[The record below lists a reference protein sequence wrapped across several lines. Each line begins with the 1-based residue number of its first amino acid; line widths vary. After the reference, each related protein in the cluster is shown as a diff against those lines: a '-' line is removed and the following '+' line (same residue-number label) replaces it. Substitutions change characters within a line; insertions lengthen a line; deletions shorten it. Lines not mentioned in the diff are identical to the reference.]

1 MGDRNEHYFSGE
13 PTSDSRPLDYVFD
26 GPAGP
31 ITVTSD
37 SGVFSHG
44 RLDKATALLIR
55 NPQVAALLP
64 GAGDLVDLGCG
75 AGPIALWLAALRPH
89 CTVWAVDTNE
99 RALALTATNAL
110 RNNLTNIRA
119 VRPEDVPE
127 DLRPAA
133 LVSNPPVRVG
143 KDVLHGMLRL
153 WMDRLADGAVAVL
166 VVGRHLGAD
175 SLQAWMSAEGWP
187 TERIGSSG
195 GFRLLVARVRSAA
208 G

>member
-1 MGDRNEHYFSGE
+1 MGDRNEHYFSGQ
-13 PTSDSRPLDYVFD
+13 PTSDSQPLDYVFD

-55 NPQVAALLP
+55 SPQVAALLP
-64 GAGDLVDLGCG
+64 GTGDLVDLGCG

-143 KDVLHGMLRL
+143 KDVLHGMIRL

>member
-1 MGDRNEHYFSGE
+1 MGDRNEHYFSGQ

-55 NPQVAALLP
+55 SPQVAALLP
-64 GAGDLVDLGCG
+64 GTGDLVDLGCG
-75 AGPIALWLAALRPH
+75 AGPIALWLAASRPH

-187 TERIGSSG
+187 TERLGSSG

>member
-1 MGDRNEHYFSGE
+1 MCS
-13 PTSDSRPLDYVFD
+13 S
-26 GPAGP
+26 
-31 ITVTSD
+31 
-37 SGVFSHG
+37 
-44 RLDKATALLIR
+44 
-55 NPQVAALLP
+55 
-64 GAGDLVDLGCG
+64 DLGCG

-187 TERIGSSG
+187 TERLGSSG

>member
-1 MGDRNEHYFSGE
+1 MGDRDEHYFSGE

-55 NPQVAALLP
+55 SPQVAALLP
-64 GAGDLVDLGCG
+64 GTGDLVDLGCG

>member
-55 NPQVAALLP
+55 SPQVAALLP
-64 GAGDLVDLGCG
+64 GTGDLVDLGCG

-187 TERIGSSG
+187 TERLGSSG

>member
-1 MGDRNEHYFSGE
+1 MGDRDEHYFSGE

-55 NPQVAALLP
+55 SPQVAALLP
-64 GAGDLVDLGCG
+64 GTGDLVDLGCG

-143 KDVLHGMLRL
+143 KDVLHGMIRL

>member
-1 MGDRNEHYFSGE
+1 MGDRDEHYFSGE

-55 NPQVAALLP
+55 SPQVAALLP
-64 GAGDLVDLGCG
+64 GTGDLVDLGCG

-143 KDVLHGMLRL
+143 KEVLHGMIRL

>member
-1 MGDRNEHYFSGE
+1 MGDRNEHYFSGQ

-55 NPQVAALLP
+55 NPQVAAMLP
-64 GAGDLVDLGCG
+64 GTGDLVDLGCG

-99 RALALTATNAL
+99 RALALTASNAL
-110 RNNLTNIRA
+110 RNNLANIRA

-127 DLRPAA
+127 DLRPIA

-143 KDVLHGMLRL
+143 KDALHGMLRL

-175 SLQAWMSAEGWP
+175 SLQTWMSAEGWP
-187 TERIGSSG
+187 TERLGSSG
-195 GFRLLVARVRSAA
+195 GFRLLVARIRSVA

>member
-1 MGDRNEHYFSGE
+1 MGDRNEHYFSGQ
-13 PTSDSRPLDYVFD
+13 PISDSRPLDYVFD

-55 NPQVAALLP
+55 SPQVAALLP
-64 GAGDLVDLGCG
+64 GTGDLVDLGCG
-75 AGPIALWLAALRPH
+75 AGPIALWLAASRPH

-187 TERIGSSG
+187 TERLGSSG

>member
-55 NPQVAALLP
+55 SPQVAALLP
-64 GAGDLVDLGCG
+64 GTGDLVDLGCG
-75 AGPIALWLAALRPH
+75 AGPIALWLAASRPH

-99 RALALTATNAL
+99 RALALTASNAL
-110 RNNLTNIRA
+110 RNNLANIRA

-127 DLRPAA
+127 DLRPIA

-143 KDVLHGMLRL
+143 KDALHGMLRL

-175 SLQAWMSAEGWP
+175 SLQTWMSAEGWP
-187 TERIGSSG
+187 TERLGSSG
-195 GFRLLVARVRSAA
+195 GFRLLVARIRSVA

>member
-55 NPQVAALLP
+55 NPQVAAMLP
-64 GAGDLVDLGCG
+64 GTGDLVDLGCG

>member
-1 MGDRNEHYFSGE
+1 VGDRNGHYFSDE
-13 PTSDSRPLDYVFD
+13 PTSASRPREYVFE

-64 GAGDLVDLGCG
+64 GTGDLVDLGCG
-75 AGPIALWLAALRPH
+75 AGPIALWLAASRPH

-99 RALALTATNAL
+99 RALALTASNAR
-110 RNNLTNIRA
+110 RNNLANVRV
-119 VRPEDVPE
+119 VRPQDVPD
-127 DLRPAA
+127 DLRPTAV
-133 LVSNPPVRVG
+133 VSNPPVRVG
-143 KDVLHGMLRL
+143 KESLHAMLRQ
-153 WMDRLADGAVAVL
+153 WMARLNGGAVAVI
-166 VVGRHLGAD
+166 VIGRHLGAD
-175 SLQAWMSAEGWP
+175 SLQAWLTSEGWP
-187 TERIGSSG
+187 TERLGSSG

-208 G
+208 D

>member
-1 MGDRNEHYFSGE
+1 MGDRNEHYFSGQ

-55 NPQVAALLP
+55 SPQVAALLP
-64 GAGDLVDLGCG
+64 GTGDLVDLGCG
-75 AGPIALWLAALRPH
+75 AGPIALWLAASRPH

>member
-1 MGDRNEHYFSGE
+1 MGDRNEHYFSGQ

-55 NPQVAALLP
+55 SPQVAALLP
-64 GAGDLVDLGCG
+64 GTGDLVDLGCG

-187 TERIGSSG
+187 TERLGSSG